1 MKINLKDRFEQ
12 ELKALMPKVRDTYR
26 SIHVYN
32 LNKIARTVSRV
43 KEKLNDIAFDLDKI
57 RPWLPEPRQAYFI
70 AMADRS
76 LPVEDRIMA
85 LNISIDALPLEFSVP
100 NEFKNSELS
109 PRLREALATC
119 TLCEDDFNI
128 PPGHTPAP

>member
-1 MKINLKDRFEQ
+1 LKINLKDQFEQ
-12 ELKALMPKVRDTYR
+12 ELEALTPKLEDTYR
-26 SIHVYN
+26 SIQVYN
-32 LNKIARTVSRV
+32 LNKIARTASRV
-43 KEKLNDIAFDLDKI
+43 KEKLNDIAFDLNKI
-57 RPWLPEPRQAYFI
+57 RAWLPEPRQAYFI

-76 LPVEDRIMA
+76 LPVENRIIA

-128 PPGHTPAP
+128 PSGQTPAP